1 MKNALRKISVLG
13 CLTFV
18 MMTGLATQ
26 GHTAGVTVYK
36 DGDKYVKVGGRIQL
50 QYHYEDPDEGDS
62 TDEVFFRRLRP
73 YLEGSIHKDWKGK
86 FQFDYGKAEDDNEVS
101 IKDAYMQ
108 YKGIDNVKI
117 TLGNANFP
125 FSRELLTSSKKQQ
138 LVERTFVGDHNYGT
152 PDRNAGLHITGGLMD
167 NQITFGVSAAASD
180 IDPDAKKLDFDT
192 PVNRND
198 DFNQGWMFGG
208 RVDWHPMGYLKMEQG
223 DFKRDEIK
231 ATLGVAAFAWD
242 NDDDNNTNPSK
253 DGNAIDDSGDFIL
266 DDDGDFI
273 RVKKPDVDSVT
284 GFEVSGA
291 FRGYGVSV
299 DAEYNLFDAETI
311 DSTYNGG
318 LYEDGETELENFAIE
333 GGYMVIPSKLEIVAG
348 YQVQDADNYDEEW
361 ERTSFG
367 LNYFFKKHDIK
378 LQATYRMGENKDGVK
393 DNDLD
398 ELFVQAQYVF

>member
-1 MKNALRKISVLG
+1 
-13 CLTFV
+13 
-18 MMTGLATQ
+18 
-26 GHTAGVTVYK
+26 
-36 DGDKYVKVGGRIQL
+36 
-50 QYHYEDPDEGDS
+50 
-62 TDEVFFRRLRP
+62 
-73 YLEGSIHKDWKGK
+73 
-86 FQFDYGKAEDDNEVS
+86 
-101 IKDAYMQ
+101 
-108 YKGIDNVKI
+108 
-117 TLGNANFP
+117 
-125 FSRELLTSSKKQQ
+125 
-138 LVERTFVGDHNYGT
+138 
-152 PDRNAGLHITGGLMD
+152 
-167 NQITFGVSAAASD
+167 
-180 IDPDAKKLDFDT
+180 
-192 PVNRND
+192 

-242 NDDDNNTNPSK
+242 NDDDNNTRT
-253 DGNAIDDSGDFIL
+253 
-266 DDDGDFI
+266 DGDDNDTSGGS
-273 RVKKPDVDSVT
+273 KPDVDSVT

-311 DSTYNGG
+311 DSTVTSGI
-318 LYEDGETELENFAIE
+318 YEDGETELENFAIE

-348 YQVQDADNYDEEW
+348 YQVQDADNYDEKW